1 MSGLFSKR
9 QDETKMGKTRSEE
22 AKRNKWVRVPF
33 VILISPSVLVPGQSQ
48 TVIHSPIRS
57 PGWVFLSTLIWCALR
72 VPDMQPPQSSPALKF
87 TIPST
92 WIRGW
97 ISALHQRRIRLRP
110 HRREGREEGASSCC
124 NRGPDCGWCHVMM
137 VQTEEQ
143 LCFCLQRQAT
153 RKHKHKHNR

>member
-97 ISALHQRRIRLRP
+97 ISALHRRRIRLRP